1 MASYLPSPFTTQVWG
16 MSGYG
21 LNRLPSIKRCCGCG
35 FSCSIARCMGLA
47 ERLAGLVGLHTSVGD
62 GALQGLADRQGRS
75 LRGELQ
81 NGDGFGRLLAADEV
95 DHAAS
100 LARRH
105 ADVTSDCFS
114 FHVLFL
120 ILSDGP
126 SCRPSHD
133 P

>member
-1 MASYLPSPFTTQVWG
+1 MAGALVDTSGTTLGTGAETLQRHAFVHV
-16 MSGYG
+16 
-21 LNRLPSIKRCCGCG
+21 G
-35 FSCSIARCMGLA
+35 FLHDQFVLA
-47 ERLAGLVGLHTSVGD
+47 ERLASPFGLDASVGD
-62 GALQGLADRQGRS
+62 SALQDLANRKGRGLRS
-75 LRGELQ
+75 KLQ
-81 NGDGFGRLLAADEV
+81 NGDGFSRLLASDEV

-114 FHVLFL
+114 FHVSL
-120 ILSDGP
+120 LSFSGVP

>member
-1 MASYLPSPFTTQVWG
+1 MAGALVDASGTALGTSAETLERHAFVHIGLLDEQVV
-16 MSGYG
+16 
-21 LNRLPSIKRCCGCG
+21 
-35 FSCSIARCMGLA
+35 LA
-47 ERLAGLVGLHTSVGD
+47 ERLAGLVGLHASVGD
-62 GALQGLADRQGRS
+62 SALQSLAHGECGGLRSELENGNGVGRT
-75 LRGELQ
+75 
-81 NGDGFGRLLAADEV
+81 LASDEV

-114 FHVLFL
+114 FHVSCLLF
-120 ILSDGP
+120 SGVP

>member
-1 MASYLPSPFTTQVWG
+1 MGGALVDTSGAALGTSAEALEGHTFVNVGLLDVQVV
-16 MSGYG
+16 
-21 LNRLPSIKRCCGCG
+21 
-35 FSCSIARCMGLA
+35 LA

-126 SCRPSHD
+126 SCRPSRD